1 MAKQNNKTYY
11 NPFVTT
17 GGTYENPRLGI
28 TDYGAFDKG
37 FKQGLQPG
45 MDLMEE
51 QEVEEKVKEEER
63 KLDAS
68 SIKDIELVG
77 GEYFDTGVWNP
88 NVDIKNST
96 KNTLIGFRDE
106 LLNKNTTEERKKEI
120 RSSYQNLVTANASLA
135 HILDVDSDSELY
147 SKNAS
152 NLNELFVDQG
162 TTLDD
167 FRQAYNDGKA
177 IPTVQN
183 GSGGY
188 LVNGKFIDFENKIN
202 VNTVNEKM
210 NLRSDNK
217 VNEAATS
224 FAGNPQFK
232 TAPTSTAAFTSL
244 NNDGSKEYN
253 TKVTTILNEYGDSA
267 SVSAEQAANQWA
279 INNQSMLP
287 GIVQDMRS
295 AEFLTKDERAMLNAI
310 EPRHG
315 RFNADAVQSEARE
328 LFESANSEGRTITME
343 EATDQIMQ
351 QHKDFKDSL
360 AQRYLKNEFLKKTAG
375 FKVNKDTGIAELY
388 DPRKDTSQGLTT
400 PTSDGSGSDST
411 SDNYSKRILAMNS
424 SVNTAIEGFKNVQG
438 PWWKQGEEGTPK
450 AEQELYNANISKV
463 TDILNVFATGEG
475 SAGVQFKTKQQAL
488 ELFESNL
495 DEDGELFIL
504 ADGTEL
510 SENETNKLRKKL
522 KDPKSIIFELDK
534 EGKMIAHAFGDEG
547 PTVENLGEILRGKM
561 AVSMRGEFDEVF
573 YDKDIRDKNLKANVQ
588 KTFNKL
594 NEMGNN
600 PSGYNKKISDRSNI
614 FNSMSLKNKFIYLD
628 STKANDK
635 QGTLSLFD
643 TMSREEKR
651 DYFDTLTTEEQ
662 VDFYLN

>member
-573 YDKDIRDKNLKANVQ
+573 YDKDIRDNNLKTNVQ

-600 PSGYNKKISDRSNI
+600 PSDYNADDRSNT
-614 FNSMSLKNKFIYLD
+614 FNSMSLKNKFSYLD

>member
-45 MDLMEE
+45 MDFMEE
-51 QEVEEKVKEEER
+51 QEVEEEVDKKERE
-63 KLDAS
+63 LDAS
-68 SIKDIELVG
+68 LIKNIELVG

-96 KNTLIGFRDE
+96 KNTLVGFRDE

-120 RSSYQNLVTANASLA
+120 RSSYQNLVTANGTLS

-183 GSGGY
+183 GAGGY

-210 NLRSDNK
+210 NLRSDEK
-217 VNEAATS
+217 INEAATS
-224 FAGNPQFK
+224 FSGQSQFK
-232 TAPTSTAAFTSL
+232 TAPTSTAAFISL
-244 NNDGSKEYN
+244 DNDGSKEYN
-253 TKVTTILNEYGDSA
+253 SKLTTILKEYGDSA

-287 GIVQDMRS
+287 GTVQDMRS
-295 AEFLTKDERAMLNAI
+295 AEFLTKVERTRLNAI

-328 LFESANSEGRTITME
+328 LFKSANREGRTITME

-400 PTSDGSGSDST
+400 PTSDGSGFNST
-411 SDNYSKRILAMNS
+411 SDNYSKRILTLNS
-424 SVNTAIEGFKNVQG
+424 RVNNAIDGFKNVQG
-438 PWWKQGEEGTPK
+438 PWWKQGQEGVPK

-463 TDILNVFATGEG
+463 TDVLNVFATGEG

-495 DEDGELFIL
+495 DEDGEVFIL

-534 EGKMIAHAFGDEG
+534 EGNMIAHAFGDEG

-588 KTFNKL
+588 KTYNKL

-600 PSGYNKKISDRSNI
+600 PSDYNADDRSNT
-614 FNSMSLKNKFIYLD
+614 FNSMSLKNKFSYLD

>member
-224 FAGNPQFK
+224 FSGQSQFK
-232 TAPTSTAAFTSL
+232 TAPTSTAAFISL
-244 NNDGSKEYN
+244 DNDGSKEYN
-253 TKVTTILNEYGDSA
+253 KKVTTILKEYGDSA

-295 AEFLTKDERAMLNAI
+295 AEFLTKDERTMLNAI

-315 RFNADAVQSEARE
+315 RFNAGAVQSEARE
-328 LFESANSEGRTITME
+328 LFKSANREGRTITME

-351 QHKDFKDSL
+351 KHKDLKDSL

-375 FKVNKDTGIAELY
+375 FKVNPDTGIAELY
-388 DPRKDTSQGLTT
+388 DPRTDTSQGLTT
-400 PTSDGSGSDST
+400 PTSDGSGSDSDKNPT
-411 SDNYSKRILAMNS
+411 KERYVELYKGLNAATKKMSKLNAM
-424 SVNTAIEGFKNVQG
+424 TQG
-438 PWWKQGEEGTPK
+438 GIALGA
-450 AEQELYNANISKV
+450 AEQELYDVEVGKITTMLNAAVTAEDKKSGGIS
-463 TDILNVFATGEG
+463 
-475 SAGVQFKTKQQAL
+475 FKTRQQAL

-495 DEDGELFIL
+495 DEDGEVFIL

-510 SENETNKLRKKL
+510 SENETNKLKKQINN
-522 KDPKSIIFELDK
+522 PKAVIFEFDK
-534 EGKMIAHAFGDEG
+534 NGEMTPHNFENA
-547 PTVENLGEILRGKM
+547 TVKRLGNLVYNNLSDSKAKVFDSVFFDKTRNAVSFESNVNESLVMLGERVKNTSFEDANVISGFK
-561 AVSMRGEFDEVF
+561 SMRVQ
-573 YDKDIRDKNLKANVQ
+573 DKFA
-588 KTFNKL
+588 FL
-594 NEMGNN
+594 NATE
-600 PSGYNKKISDRSNI
+600 
-614 FNSMSLKNKFIYLD
+614 
-628 STKANDK
+628 DK
-635 QGTLSLFD
+635 QENSLFNEL
-643 TMSREEKR
+643 S
-651 DYFDTLTTEEQ
+651 TEEQ
-662 VDFYLN
+662 ADYILSLKK

>member
-28 TDYGAFDKG
+28 TDYGAFNKG

-45 MDLMEE
+45 MDFMKE
-51 QEVEEKVKEEER
+51 QEEEEKVDKEKR

-68 SIKDIELVG
+68 LIKDIELVG

-96 KNTLIGFRDE
+96 KNTLVGFRDE

-183 GSGGY
+183 GVGGY

-224 FAGNPQFK
+224 FAGQPPFK

-279 INNQSMLP
+279 VNNQSMLP

-295 AEFLTKDERAMLNAI
+295 AKFLTKDERTMLNTI
-310 EPRHG
+310 EPRHN
-315 RFNADAVQSEARE
+315 RFNADAVQSEAKE
-328 LFESANSEGRTITME
+328 LFESANREGRSITME

-375 FKVNKDTGIAELY
+375 FKVNPDTGIAELY
-388 DPRKDTSQGLTT
+388 DPRKDTSQGLATG
-400 PTSDGSGSDST
+400 SGSGSGSDSSNLNSLDYHVASLQNVFGT
-411 SDNYSKRILAMNS
+411 IPKSDNTKPLNIFDRVGGVIDTAGNISPKNAVSFVNQYAKSKNLGRA
-424 SVNTAIEGFKNVQG
+424 VTAENLEDIIREKLYPNNEDVFDQDSEEYEEVQNEV
-438 PWWKQGEEGTPK
+438 KKVLGTPAHFYYFK
-450 AEQELYNANISKV
+450 DGKFKPATQFGSPGKSLEGVPNINP
-463 TDILNVFATGEG
+463 TDFTKIMKEYRNTLEAT
-475 SAGVQFKTKQQAL
+475 QLKQ
-488 ELFESNL
+488 FESAAKQMGINIY
-495 DEDGELFIL
+495 GV
-504 ADGTEL
+504 
-510 SENETNKLRKKL
+510 ENENPTE
-522 KDPKSIIFELDK
+522 PIIF
-534 EGKMIAHAFGDEG
+534 
-547 PTVENLGEILRGKM
+547 
-561 AVSMRGEFDEVF
+561 
-573 YDKDIRDKNLKANVQ
+573 
-588 KTFNKL
+588 
-594 NEMGNN
+594 
-600 PSGYNKKISDRSNI
+600 
-614 FNSMSLKNKFIYLD
+614 
-628 STKANDK
+628 
-635 QGTLSLFD
+635 
-643 TMSREEKR
+643 
-651 DYFDTLTTEEQ
+651 
-662 VDFYLN
+662 

>member
-573 YDKDIRDKNLKANVQ
+573 YDKDIRDKNLKANVR